1 MEETTT
7 RVRESRMKARRV
19 TTVGWGAFFIWLGLV
34 LMLKA
39 GTGLILLGVGI
50 ISLGMQVARKYIG
63 LDSDGFWVLVAI
75 LFVVVGVWEL
85 FEVDLPLMSVFLI
98 VVGLAFL
105 VSALKGGLKKE

>member
-1 MEETTT
+1 MEETTAG
-7 RVRESRMKARRV
+7 VRESRMKARRV

-39 GTGLILLGVGI
+39 GTGLILLGVGV

-75 LFVVVGVWEL
+75 LFVIVGVWEL

-98 VVGLAFL
+98 VVGAAFL
-105 VSALKGGLKKE
+105 VSALKGGSTKE